1 MTEPSR
7 REWPPQELTATG
19 SSGGGHSSRV
29 CQGPTK
35 VTLKGPNVG
44 TSILEGKGDCENPL
58 GGQATE
64 HKCLVLFSHT

>member
-1 MTEPSR
+1 MKLWEARIWLDMKETCVTEPSR

-19 SSGGGHSSRV
+19 SSGRGHSSRV

-44 TSILEGKGDCENPL
+44 TSIL
-58 GGQATE
+58 
-64 HKCLVLFSHT
+64 